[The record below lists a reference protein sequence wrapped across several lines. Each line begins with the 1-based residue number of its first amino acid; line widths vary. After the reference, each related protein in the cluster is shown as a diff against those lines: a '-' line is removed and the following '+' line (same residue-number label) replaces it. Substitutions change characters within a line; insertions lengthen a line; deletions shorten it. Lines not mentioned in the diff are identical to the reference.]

1 MFNRNNI
8 NDSAVSVI
16 TQIPRLKNLKLP
28 DNQITVKGF
37 LKMLA
42 LKELEDLDLRHSYL
56 STQILPQSASKS

>member
-42 LKELEDLDLRHSYL
+42 LKELEDLDLRHSHL
-56 STQILPQSASKS
+56 CTQGLPQSASKS

>member
-56 STQILPQSASKS
+56 STQILPHSASKS